1 MRLGAVAAVAPAL
14 CTCATTAGGPLFQE
28 LDDSDPLAFSA
39 EGWELGAEGRVVMR
53 FVHSWGETDC
63 RRVPDLSGE
72 RQLGACWNNVGILQ
86 DNYNDSLPLY
96 AAAIAAAPADSAPHF
111 NLAVALQRMA
121 RGEEAAASFGR
132 AAELN
137 PTEAVIPRA
146 HGAMHEE
153 RGEPELAEAVYRAA
167 AERGVWRHWRQR
179 APHLVRSP
187 PLLARPWHWPLPEG
201 SPADGVAEAVG
212 AWVRALEV
220 RMILSLLV

>member
-1 MRLGAVAAVAPAL
+1 MRFGAVAAAAPML

-28 LDDSDPLAFSA
+28 LDDSDPLAFSG
-39 EGWELGAEGRVVMR
+39 EGWEPGAEGRVVMR

-63 RRVPDLSGE
+63 GRRVRELSGP
-72 RQLGACWNNVGILQ
+72 QLGACWNNVGILQ
-86 DNYNDSLPLY
+86 DNYNDSLRLY

-121 RGEEAAASFGR
+121 REEEAAASFSR

-167 AERGVWRHWRQR
+167 TKRDVFRHWQQR
-179 APHLVRSP
+179 APHLVRTP
-187 PLLARPWHWPLPEG
+187 PLLARPWHWPLPE
-201 SPADGVAEAVG
+201 PAPDGVAEAVG

-220 RMILSLLV
+220 R